1 MGMTHFEQLAKEQIM
16 DLLAKQGYPT
26 YARILDLFDLHLTHD
41 PESVAFMIPDRGI
54 IVINAGLDTEQV
66 SVVVRHEILHQ
77 YLEHYK
83 RMKAHLGDQYD
94 KRDSLDHDIENIA
107 DDYEISNRGYTD
119 ADKKIVR
126 SILLDGKVLKGLVTE
141 DKHAAWTNL
150 SAEEMYDKLE
160 AEKDKVRQQIQ
171 QELKDIQGQQKQ
183 NQSAQ
188 GASNQSAPSD
198 SIVRIGDAGNP
209 ATQASEEL
217 ARIAQILKEKGED
230 QQQQLGKDAAD
241 LSKQIKDNA
250 DQAKDKPIPTPE
262 EQKEKEEEAKKAAA
276 IKKAFDN
283 LIKSGQLDKE
293 NQENQDKDAVA
304 QAAADADSYKNS
316 PLSRFKLSLNT
327 FIKNQII
334 DIRGDSWSKINKK
347 YYNTGIIKPGI
358 SRRANTLVPLINV
371 YFDRSGSWDDE
382 KTAVGERAI
391 STLNKYVQQHQI
403 QIKLYYFSTAV
414 YSTRKEAEQDS
425 GTSGE
430 CVIKH
435 VIATHP
441 DNVIVMTDS
450 DCDVDAKSRCTV
462 PGAVWYLFK
471 GGESLNMT
479 TLLKGKQLTKYFDI

>member
-1 MGMTHFEQLAKEQIM
+1 
-16 DLLAKQGYPT
+16 
-26 YARILDLFDLHLTHD
+26 
-41 PESVAFMIPDRGI
+41 
-54 IVINAGLDTEQV
+54 
-66 SVVVRHEILHQ
+66 
-77 YLEHYK
+77 
-83 RMKAHLGDQYD
+83 
-94 KRDSLDHDIENIA
+94 
-107 DDYEISNRGYTD
+107 
-119 ADKKIVR
+119 
-126 SILLDGKVLKGLVTE
+126 
-141 DKHAAWTNL
+141 
-150 SAEEMYDKLE
+150 MYDKLE

-250 DQAKDKPIPTPE
+250 EQAKDKPIPTPE

-293 NQENQDKDAVA
+293 NQENQDKDVVA

-327 FIKNQII
+327 FIKDQII
-334 DIRGDSWSKINKK
+334 DIRGNSWSKINKK

-371 YFDRSGSWDDE
+371 YFDRSGS
-382 KTAVGERAI
+382 
-391 STLNKYVQQHQI
+391 
-403 QIKLYYFSTAV
+403 
-414 YSTRKEAEQDS
+414 
-425 GTSGE
+425 
-430 CVIKH
+430 
-435 VIATHP
+435 
-441 DNVIVMTDS
+441 
-450 DCDVDAKSRCTV
+450 
-462 PGAVWYLFK
+462 
-471 GGESLNMT
+471 
-479 TLLKGKQLTKYFDI
+479 